1 MAQPFSLE
9 KLARQVNLK
18 GRKEKQ
24 QYFDKAVDDATFE
37 AQKIIQKMQKQA
49 GKKARGLFSG
59 FGKAANILEPLSN
72 VILNTIGNTIVP
84 GLGTAMSVALSAG
97 NLSKKQK
104 QLQNQINKINQTGS
118 AIPGKFK
125 GTFLE
130 DYLMAN
136 IGGTAGT
143 FASSLE
149 NLKGKQKSFGN
160 IGLALQALPLL
171 GEIGKV
177 SDLTKSVMKGGSSSD
192 ITDIVKA
199 TENIQGRSNM
209 ANKILESPFLTKA
222 KSFADSLPKAIGPL
236 NRLNVDLTGLG
247 QPISESDNLFL
258 QSLTTPS
265 VYSNTISDALANAL
279 QPKMGDAFIS
289 PPEKPKFY

>member
-24 QYFDKAVDDATFE
+24 QYFDKAVDDATLE
-37 AQKIIQKMQKQA
+37 AQKIIEKMQKQA

-72 VILNTIGNTIVP
+72 VILNTVGNTIVP

-97 NLSKKQK
+97 NLNKKQK
-104 QLQNQINKINQTGS
+104 QLQSQINKINQAGVS
-118 AIPGKFK
+118 IPGKFK

-143 FASSLE
+143 FASSLK
-149 NLKGKQKSFGN
+149 NLKGRQKSFGN

-171 GEIGKV
+171 SEIGKV
-177 SDLTKSVMKGGSSSD
+177 SDLTKSVMKGGASSD

-199 TENIQGRSNM
+199 TQSRSDM
-209 ANKILESPFLTKA
+209 ANKIFESPFLTKT

-236 NRLNVDLTGLG
+236 SRLNVDLTGLG
-247 QPISESDNLFL
+247 QPISESNNLFL
-258 QSLTTPS
+258 QNLTTPS
-265 VYSNTISDALANAL
+265 IYSNTISDALANAL